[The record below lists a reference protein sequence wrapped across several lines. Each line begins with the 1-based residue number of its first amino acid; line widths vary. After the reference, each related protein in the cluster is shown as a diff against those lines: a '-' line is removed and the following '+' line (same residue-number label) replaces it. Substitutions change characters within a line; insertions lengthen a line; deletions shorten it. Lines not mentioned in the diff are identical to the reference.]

1 MRAVS
6 EMAGRIPDVHFLAPR
21 AASTRLSRR
30 ALLAGFGVVGLGA
43 LSACGRNTTMA
54 ASPPTDG
61 ELESKL
67 NLYSWGDYDNP
78 ELIEAFKAKNDV
90 LVQVDSYGSNEELI
104 AKLSTS
110 RGTSGYDVVV
120 PTGSNIPQM
129 LKHDLLQELDLDLI
143 PNFTHMDPNFTHQYF
158 DPDNT
163 YSICKAWGTTGFVYN
178 TKKITHEMTSW
189 QDFIDTAQ
197 KEAAGTTSL
206 LEDPWEVCA
215 IALAALDYSLNTQ
228 DEKELEE
235 ARSIVL
241 DKLAPNTKAY
251 IGNVATGMVQGSFT
265 LLQAFNGDARQGLS
279 EAAEPE
285 DWKFV
290 FPTPSANLWMDCW
303 AIATGAQHPDSAHAF
318 INQMISPETAVE
330 QLDYIGYP
338 IGTQGLAEQA
348 KKADLDEQDL
358 IFPSQKVLD
367 RLEPS
372 KQTPADQIRTK
383 IYADAQARSGA

>member
-1 MRAVS
+1 MVWQR
-6 EMAGRIPDVHFLAPR
+6 PDVTFLAPR
-21 AASTRLSRR
+21 AASARLSRR

-43 LSACGRNTTMA
+43 LSACGKTTKMA

-61 ELESKL
+61 QLESKL

-78 ELIEAFKAKNDV
+78 ELLDAFKSKNDI
-90 LVQVDSYGSNEELI
+90 LVQVDAYGSNEELV

-129 LKHDLLQELDLDLI
+129 LEHDLLQELDLSLI
-143 PNFTHMDPNFTHQYF
+143 PNFKHMDPNFTHQYF

-178 TKKITHEMTSW
+178 TKKIDKELTSW
-189 QDFIDTAQ
+189 QDFLDTAQ
-197 KEAAGTTSL
+197 KEAAGTTAL
-206 LEDPWEVCA
+206 LEDPWEVSA
-215 IALAALDYSLNTQ
+215 IALSARGYSLNTQ
-228 DEKELEE
+228 DEGELDE
-235 ARSIVL
+235 ARKIIV
-241 DKLAPNTKAY
+241 DQLAPNVKAY
-251 IGNVATGMVQGSFT
+251 VGNAATSMIQGSFT
-265 LLQAFNGDARQGLS
+265 LLHAFNGDARQGLT
-279 EAAEPE
+279 EVKDPE
-285 DWKFV
+285 NWKFV

-303 AIATGAQHPDSAHAF
+303 AIATGAPHPDSAHAF
-318 INQMISPETAVE
+318 INQMISPDTAVD

-338 IGTQGLAEQA
+338 IGTKGLAEQA
-348 KKADLDEQDL
+348 KKADLDQQDL
-358 IFPSQKVLD
+358 IFPAQKVLD

-383 IYADAQARSGA
+383 ILTDAQARSGA

>member
-1 MRAVS
+1 MVRQ
-6 EMAGRIPDVHFLAPR
+6 RPDVTFLAPR
-21 AASTRLSRR
+21 AASARLSRR

-43 LSACGRNTTMA
+43 LSACGKTTKMA

-67 NLYSWGDYDNP
+67 NLYSWGVYDNP
-78 ELIEAFKAKNDV
+78 ELLDAFKSKNDI
-90 LVQVDSYGSNEELI
+90 LVQVDAYGSNEELV

-129 LKHDLLQELDLDLI
+129 LEHDLLQELDLSLI
-143 PNFTHMDPNFTHQYF
+143 PNFKHMDPNFTHQYF

-178 TKKITHEMTSW
+178 TKKIDKELISW
-189 QDFIDTAQ
+189 QDFLDTAQ
-197 KEAAGTTSL
+197 KEAAGTTAL
-206 LEDPWEVCA
+206 LEDPWEVSA
-215 IALAALDYSLNTQ
+215 IALSARGYSLNTQ
-228 DEKELEE
+228 DEGELDE
-235 ARSIVL
+235 ARKIIV
-241 DKLAPNTKAY
+241 DQLAPNVKAY
-251 IGNVATGMVQGSFT
+251 VGNAATSMIQGSFT
-265 LLQAFNGDARQGLS
+265 LLHAFNGDARQGLT
-279 EAAEPE
+279 EVKDPE
-285 DWKFV
+285 NWKFV

-303 AIATGAQHPDSAHAF
+303 AIATGAPHPDSAHAF
-318 INQMISPETAVE
+318 INQMISPDTAVD

-338 IGTQGLAEQA
+338 IGTKGLAEQA
-348 KKADLDEQDL
+348 KKADLDQQDL
-358 IFPSQKVLD
+358 IFPAQKVLD

-383 IYADAQARSGA
+383 ILTDAQARSGA

>member
-1 MRAVS
+1 MVRQ
-6 EMAGRIPDVHFLAPR
+6 RPDVTFLAPR
-21 AASTRLSRR
+21 AASARLSQR

-43 LSACGRNTTMA
+43 LSACGKTTKMA

-78 ELIEAFKAKNDV
+78 ELLDAFKSKNDI
-90 LVQVDSYGSNEELI
+90 LVQVDAYGSNEELV

-129 LKHDLLQELDLDLI
+129 LEHDLLQELDLSLI
-143 PNFTHMDPNFTHQYF
+143 PNFKHMDPNFTHQYF

-178 TKKITHEMTSW
+178 TKKIDKELTSW
-189 QDFIDTAQ
+189 QDFLDTAQ
-197 KEAAGTTSL
+197 KEAAGTTAL
-206 LEDPWEVCA
+206 LEDPWEVSA
-215 IALAALDYSLNTQ
+215 IALSARGYSLNTQ
-228 DEKELEE
+228 DEGELDE
-235 ARSIVL
+235 ARKIIV
-241 DKLAPNTKAY
+241 DQLAPNVKAY
-251 IGNVATGMVQGSFT
+251 VGNAATSMIQGSFT
-265 LLQAFNGDARQGLS
+265 LLHAFNGDARQGLT
-279 EAAEPE
+279 EVKDPE
-285 DWKFV
+285 NWKFV

-303 AIATGAQHPDSAHAF
+303 AIATGAPHPDSAHAF
-318 INQMISPETAVE
+318 INQMISPDTAVD

-338 IGTQGLAEQA
+338 IGTKGLAEQA
-348 KKADLDEQDL
+348 KKADLDQQDL
-358 IFPSQKVLD
+358 IFPAQKVLD

-383 IYADAQARSGA
+383 ILTDAQARSGA

>member
-1 MRAVS
+1 MVRQ
-6 EMAGRIPDVHFLAPR
+6 GPDVTFLAPR
-21 AASTRLSRR
+21 AASARLSRR

-43 LSACGRNTTMA
+43 LSACGKTTKMA

-78 ELIEAFKAKNDV
+78 ELLDAFKSKNDI
-90 LVQVDSYGSNEELI
+90 LVQVDAYGSNEELV

-129 LKHDLLQELDLDLI
+129 LEHDLLQELDLSLI
-143 PNFTHMDPNFTHQYF
+143 PNFKHMDPNFTHQYF

-178 TKKITHEMTSW
+178 TKKIDKELISW
-189 QDFIDTAQ
+189 QDFLDTAQ
-197 KEAAGTTSL
+197 KEAAGTTAL
-206 LEDPWEVCA
+206 LEDPWEVSA
-215 IALAALDYSLNTQ
+215 IALSARGYSLNTQ
-228 DEKELEE
+228 DEGELDE
-235 ARSIVL
+235 ARKIIV
-241 DKLAPNTKAY
+241 DQLAPNVKAY
-251 IGNVATGMVQGSFT
+251 VGNAATSMIQGSFT
-265 LLQAFNGDARQGLS
+265 LLHAFNGDARQGLT
-279 EAAEPE
+279 EVKDPE
-285 DWKFV
+285 NWKFV

-303 AIATGAQHPDSAHAF
+303 AIATGAPHPDSAHAF
-318 INQMISPETAVE
+318 INQMISPDTAVD

-338 IGTQGLAEQA
+338 IGTKGLAEQA
-348 KKADLDEQDL
+348 KKADLDQQDL
-358 IFPSQKVLD
+358 IFPAQKVLD

-383 IYADAQARSGA
+383 ILTDAQARSGA

>member
-1 MRAVS
+1 MVRQ
-6 EMAGRIPDVHFLAPR
+6 GPDVTFLAPR
-21 AASTRLSRR
+21 AASARLSRR

-43 LSACGRNTTMA
+43 LSACGKTTKMA

-78 ELIEAFKAKNDV
+78 ELLDAFKSKNDI
-90 LVQVDSYGSNEELI
+90 LVQVDAYGSNEELV

-129 LKHDLLQELDLDLI
+129 LEHDLLQELDLSLI
-143 PNFTHMDPNFTHQYF
+143 PNFKHMDPNFTHQYF

-178 TKKITHEMTSW
+178 TKKIDKELTSW
-189 QDFIDTAQ
+189 QDFLDTAQ
-197 KEAAGTTSL
+197 KEAAGTTAL
-206 LEDPWEVCA
+206 LEDPWEVSA
-215 IALAALDYSLNTQ
+215 IALSARGYSLNTQ
-228 DEKELEE
+228 DEGELDE
-235 ARSIVL
+235 ARKIIV
-241 DKLAPNTKAY
+241 DQLAPNVKAY
-251 IGNVATGMVQGSFT
+251 VGNAATSMIQGSFT
-265 LLQAFNGDARQGLS
+265 LLHAFNGDARQGLT
-279 EAAEPE
+279 EVKDPE
-285 DWKFV
+285 NWKFV

-303 AIATGAQHPDSAHAF
+303 AIATGAPHPDSAHAF
-318 INQMISPETAVE
+318 INQMISPDTAVD

-338 IGTQGLAEQA
+338 IGTKGLAEQA
-348 KKADLDEQDL
+348 KKADLDQQDL
-358 IFPSQKVLD
+358 IFPAQKVLD

-383 IYADAQARSGA
+383 ILTDAQARSGA

>member
-1 MRAVS
+1 MVRQ
-6 EMAGRIPDVHFLAPR
+6 RPDVTFLAPR
-21 AASTRLSRR
+21 AASARLSRR

-43 LSACGRNTTMA
+43 LSACGKTTKMA

-78 ELIEAFKAKNDV
+78 ELLDAFKSKNDI
-90 LVQVDSYGSNEELI
+90 LVQVDAYGSNEELV

-129 LKHDLLQELDLDLI
+129 LEHDLLQELDLSLI
-143 PNFTHMDPNFTHQYF
+143 PNFKHMDPNFTHQYF

-178 TKKITHEMTSW
+178 TKKIDKELTSW
-189 QDFIDTAQ
+189 QDFLDTAQ
-197 KEAAGTTSL
+197 KEAAGTTAL
-206 LEDPWEVCA
+206 LEDPWEVSA
-215 IALAALDYSLNTQ
+215 IALSARGYSLNTQ
-228 DEKELEE
+228 DEGELDE
-235 ARSIVL
+235 ARKIIV
-241 DKLAPNTKAY
+241 DQLAPNVKAY
-251 IGNVATGMVQGSFT
+251 VGNAATSMIQGSFT
-265 LLQAFNGDARQGLS
+265 LLHAFNGDARQGLT
-279 EAAEPE
+279 EVKDPE
-285 DWKFV
+285 NWKFV

-303 AIATGAQHPDSAHAF
+303 AIATGAPHPDSAHAF
-318 INQMISPETAVE
+318 INQMISPDTAVD

-338 IGTQGLAEQA
+338 IGTKGLAEQA
-348 KKADLDEQDL
+348 KKADLDQQDL
-358 IFPSQKVLD
+358 IFPPQKVLD

-383 IYADAQARSGA
+383 ILTDAQARSGA

>member
-1 MRAVS
+1 MVRQ
-6 EMAGRIPDVHFLAPR
+6 GPDVTFLAPR
-21 AASTRLSRR
+21 AASARLSRR

-43 LSACGRNTTMA
+43 LSACGKTTKMA

-78 ELIEAFKAKNDV
+78 ELLDAFKSQHDI
-90 LVQVDSYGSNEELI
+90 LVQVDAYGSNEELV

-129 LKHDLLQELDLDLI
+129 LEHDLLQELDLSLI
-143 PNFTHMDPNFTHQYF
+143 PNFKHMDPNFTHQYF

-178 TKKITHEMTSW
+178 TKKIDKELISW
-189 QDFIDTAQ
+189 QDFLDTAQ
-197 KEAAGTTSL
+197 KEAAGTTAL
-206 LEDPWEVCA
+206 LEDPWEVSA
-215 IALAALDYSLNTQ
+215 IALSARGYSLNTQ
-228 DEKELEE
+228 DEGELDE
-235 ARSIVL
+235 ARKIIV
-241 DKLAPNTKAY
+241 DQLAPNVKAY
-251 IGNVATGMVQGSFT
+251 VGNAATSMIQGSFT
-265 LLQAFNGDARQGLS
+265 LLHAFNGDARQGLT
-279 EAAEPE
+279 EVKDPE
-285 DWKFV
+285 NWKFV

-303 AIATGAQHPDSAHAF
+303 AIATGAPHPDSAHAF
-318 INQMISPETAVE
+318 INQMISPDTAVD

-338 IGTQGLAEQA
+338 IGTKGLAEQA
-348 KKADLDEQDL
+348 KKADLDQQDL
-358 IFPSQKVLD
+358 IFPAQKVLD

-383 IYADAQARSGA
+383 ILTDAQARSGA

>member
-1 MRAVS
+1 MVRQ
-6 EMAGRIPDVHFLAPR
+6 GPDVTFLAPR
-21 AASTRLSRR
+21 AASARLSRR
-30 ALLAGFGVVGLGA
+30 ALLAGVGVVGLGA
-43 LSACGRNTTMA
+43 LSACGKTTKMA

-78 ELIEAFKAKNDV
+78 ELLDAFKSKNDI
-90 LVQVDSYGSNEELI
+90 LVQVDAYGSNEELV

-129 LKHDLLQELDLDLI
+129 LEHDLLQELDLSLI
-143 PNFTHMDPNFTHQYF
+143 PNFKHMDPNFTHQYF

-178 TKKITHEMTSW
+178 TKKIDKELTSW
-189 QDFIDTAQ
+189 QDFLDTAQ
-197 KEAAGTTSL
+197 KEAAGTTAL
-206 LEDPWEVCA
+206 LEDPWEVSA
-215 IALAALDYSLNTQ
+215 IALSARGYSLNTQ
-228 DEKELEE
+228 DEGELDE
-235 ARSIVL
+235 ARKIIV
-241 DKLAPNTKAY
+241 DQLAPNVKAY
-251 IGNVATGMVQGSFT
+251 VGNAATSMIQGSFT
-265 LLQAFNGDARQGLS
+265 LLHAFNGDARQGLT
-279 EAAEPE
+279 EVKDPE
-285 DWKFV
+285 NWKFV

-303 AIATGAQHPDSAHAF
+303 AIATGAPHPDSAHAF
-318 INQMISPETAVE
+318 INQMISPDTAVD

-338 IGTQGLAEQA
+338 IGTKGLAEQA
-348 KKADLDEQDL
+348 KKADLDQQDL
-358 IFPSQKVLD
+358 IFPAQKVLD

-383 IYADAQARSGA
+383 ILTDAQARSGA

>member
-1 MRAVS
+1 
-6 EMAGRIPDVHFLAPR
+6 MARTRPDVTFLAPR
-21 AASTRLSRR
+21 AASARLSRR

-43 LSACGRNTTMA
+43 LSACGKTTKMA

-78 ELIEAFKAKNDV
+78 ELLDAFKSKNDI
-90 LVQVDSYGSNEELI
+90 LVQVDAYGSNEELV

-129 LKHDLLQELDLDLI
+129 LEHDLLQELDLSLI
-143 PNFTHMDPNFTHQYF
+143 PNFKHMDPNFTHQYF

-178 TKKITHEMTSW
+178 TKKIDKELTSW
-189 QDFIDTAQ
+189 QDFLDTAQ
-197 KEAAGTTSL
+197 KEAAGTTAL
-206 LEDPWEVCA
+206 LEDPWEVSA
-215 IALAALDYSLNTQ
+215 IALSARGYSLNTQ
-228 DEKELEE
+228 DEGELDE
-235 ARSIVL
+235 ARKIIV
-241 DKLAPNTKAY
+241 DQLAPNVKAY
-251 IGNVATGMVQGSFT
+251 VGNAATSMIQGSFT
-265 LLQAFNGDARQGLS
+265 LLHAFNGDARQGLT
-279 EAAEPE
+279 EVKDPE
-285 DWKFV
+285 NWKFV

-303 AIATGAQHPDSAHAF
+303 AIATGAPHPDSAHAF
-318 INQMISPETAVE
+318 INQMISPDTAVD

-338 IGTQGLAEQA
+338 IGTKGLAEQA
-348 KKADLDEQDL
+348 KKADLDQQDL
-358 IFPSQKVLD
+358 IFPAQKVLD

-383 IYADAQARSGA
+383 ILTDAQARSGA

>member
-1 MRAVS
+1 MVRQ
-6 EMAGRIPDVHFLAPR
+6 RPDVTFLAPR
-21 AASTRLSRR
+21 AASARLSRR

-43 LSACGRNTTMA
+43 LSACGKTTKMA

-78 ELIEAFKAKNDV
+78 ELLDAFKSKNDI
-90 LVQVDSYGSNEELI
+90 LVQVDAYGSNEELV

-129 LKHDLLQELDLDLI
+129 LEHDLLQELDLSLI
-143 PNFTHMDPNFTHQYF
+143 PNFKHMDPNFTHQYF

-178 TKKITHEMTSW
+178 TKKIDKELTSW
-189 QDFIDTAQ
+189 QDFLDTAQ
-197 KEAAGTTSL
+197 KEAAGTTAL
-206 LEDPWEVCA
+206 LEDPWEVSA
-215 IALAALDYSLNTQ
+215 IALSARGYSLNTQ
-228 DEKELEE
+228 DEGELDE
-235 ARSIVL
+235 ARKIIV
-241 DKLAPNTKAY
+241 DQLAPNVKAY
-251 IGNVATGMVQGSFT
+251 VGNAATSMIQGSFT
-265 LLQAFNGDARQGLS
+265 LLHAFNGDARQGLT
-279 EAAEPE
+279 EVKDPE
-285 DWKFV
+285 NWKFV

-303 AIATGAQHPDSAHAF
+303 AIATGAPHPDSAHAF
-318 INQMISPETAVE
+318 INQMISPDTAVD

-338 IGTQGLAEQA
+338 IGTKGLAEQA
-348 KKADLDEQDL
+348 KKADLDQQDL
-358 IFPSQKVLD
+358 IFQAQKVLD

-383 IYADAQARSGA
+383 ILTDAQARSGA

>member
-1 MRAVS
+1 MT
-6 EMAGRIPDVHFLAPR
+6 FLAPR
-21 AASTRLSRR
+21 AASARLSRR

-43 LSACGRNTTMA
+43 LSACGKTTKMA

-78 ELIEAFKAKNDV
+78 ELLDAFKSKNDI
-90 LVQVDSYGSNEELI
+90 LVQVDAYGSNEELV

-129 LKHDLLQELDLDLI
+129 LEHDLLQELDLSLI
-143 PNFTHMDPNFTHQYF
+143 PNFKHMDPNFTHQYF

-178 TKKITHEMTSW
+178 TKKIDKELTSW
-189 QDFIDTAQ
+189 QDFLDTAQ
-197 KEAAGTTSL
+197 KEAAGTTAL
-206 LEDPWEVCA
+206 LEDPWEVSA
-215 IALAALDYSLNTQ
+215 IALSARGYSLNTQ
-228 DEKELEE
+228 DEGELDE
-235 ARSIVL
+235 ARKIIV
-241 DKLAPNTKAY
+241 DQLAPNVKAY
-251 IGNVATGMVQGSFT
+251 VGNAATSMIQGSFT
-265 LLQAFNGDARQGLS
+265 LLHAFNGDARQGLT
-279 EAAEPE
+279 EVKDPE
-285 DWKFV
+285 NWKFV

-303 AIATGAQHPDSAHAF
+303 AIATGAPHPDSAHAF
-318 INQMISPETAVE
+318 INQMISPDTAVD

-338 IGTQGLAEQA
+338 IGTKGLAEQA
-348 KKADLDEQDL
+348 KKADLDQQDL
-358 IFPSQKVLD
+358 IFPAQKVLD

-383 IYADAQARSGA
+383 ILTDAQARSGA

>member
-1 MRAVS
+1 MVRQ
-6 EMAGRIPDVHFLAPR
+6 RPDVTFLAPR
-21 AASTRLSRR
+21 AASARLSRR

-43 LSACGRNTTMA
+43 LSACGKTTKMA

-61 ELESKL
+61 QLESKL

-78 ELIEAFKAKNDV
+78 ELLEAFKSQHDI
-90 LVQVDSYGSNEELI
+90 LVQVDAYGSNEELV

-129 LKHDLLQELDLDLI
+129 LEHDLLQELDFSLI
-143 PNFTHMDPNFTHQYF
+143 PNFEHMDPNFTHQYF

-178 TKKITHEMTSW
+178 TKKIDREMTSW
-189 QDFIDTAQ
+189 QDFLDAAQ
-197 KEAAGTTSL
+197 KEAAGTTAL
-206 LEDPWEVCA
+206 LEDPWEVSA
-215 IALAALDYSLNTQ
+215 IALAAQGFSLNTQ
-228 DEKELEE
+228 DEGELDQ
-235 ARSIVL
+235 ARKIIV
-241 DKLAPNTKAY
+241 DDLAPNVKAY
-251 IGNVATGMVQGSFT
+251 VGNAATSMIQGSFT
-265 LLQAFNGDARQGLS
+265 LLHAFNGDARQGLT
-279 EAAEPE
+279 EVKDPE
-285 DWKFV
+285 NWKFV

-303 AIATGAQHPDSAHAF
+303 AIATGAPHPDSAHAF
-318 INQMISPETAVE
+318 INHMLSPDTAVD

-338 IGTQGLAEQA
+338 IGTKGLAEQA
-348 KKADLDEQDL
+348 KKADLDQQDL
-358 IFPSQKVLD
+358 IFPAQKVLD

-383 IYADAQARSGA
+383 ILTDAQARSGA

>member
-1 MRAVS
+1 M
-6 EMAGRIPDVHFLAPR
+6 GRTRPDVTFLAPR
-21 AASTRLSRR
+21 AASARLSRR

-43 LSACGRNTTMA
+43 LSACGKTTKMA

-61 ELESKL
+61 QLESKL

-78 ELIEAFKAKNDV
+78 ELLDAFKSKNDI
-90 LVQVDSYGSNEELI
+90 LVQVDAYGSNEELV

-129 LKHDLLQELDLDLI
+129 LEHDLLQELDLSLI
-143 PNFTHMDPNFTHQYF
+143 PNFKHMDPNFTHQYF

-178 TKKITHEMTSW
+178 TKKIDKELTSW
-189 QDFIDTAQ
+189 QDFLDTAQ
-197 KEAAGTTSL
+197 KEAAGTTAL
-206 LEDPWEVCA
+206 LEDPWEVSA
-215 IALAALDYSLNTQ
+215 IALSARGYSLNTQ
-228 DEKELEE
+228 DEGELDE
-235 ARSIVL
+235 ARKIIV
-241 DKLAPNTKAY
+241 DQLAPNVKAY
-251 IGNVATGMVQGSFT
+251 VGNAATSMIQGSFT
-265 LLQAFNGDARQGLS
+265 LLHAFNGDARQGLT
-279 EAAEPE
+279 EVKDPE
-285 DWKFV
+285 NWKFV

-303 AIATGAQHPDSAHAF
+303 AIATGAPHPDSAHAF
-318 INQMISPETAVE
+318 INQMISPDTAVD

-338 IGTQGLAEQA
+338 IGTKGLAEQA
-348 KKADLDEQDL
+348 KKADLDQQDL
-358 IFPSQKVLD
+358 IFPAQKVLD

-383 IYADAQARSGA
+383 ILTDAQARSGA

>member
-1 MRAVS
+1 
-6 EMAGRIPDVHFLAPR
+6 MANKIPDVHFLAPR
-21 AASTRLSRR
+21 VKTSRLTRR
-30 ALLAGFGVVGLGA
+30 ALLAGFGVAGLGA
-43 LSACGRNTTMA
+43 LSACGRNTKMA
-54 ASPPTDG
+54 ASPATDG
-61 ELESKL
+61 KLESKL
-67 NLYSWGDYDNP
+67 NLYSWGDYDSP
-78 ELIEAFKAKNDV
+78 DLIQAFKSKYDV
-90 LVQVDSYGSNEELI
+90 LVQVDSYGSNEELV

-120 PTGSNIPQM
+120 PTGANIPQM
-129 LKHDLLQELDLDLI
+129 LEHDLLQELDLDLI
-143 PNFTHMDPNFTHQYF
+143 PNFKHMDPNFTNQYF
-158 DPDNT
+158 DPDNK
-163 YSICKAWGTTGFVYN
+163 YSVCKAWGTTGFVYD
-178 TKKITHEMTSW
+178 TTKITHTMKSW

-206 LEDPWEVCA
+206 LEDPWEVSA
-215 IALAALDYSLNTQ
+215 IALSALGYSLNTQ
-228 DEKELEE
+228 DDKELEE
-235 ARSIVL
+235 ARTIVI
-241 DKLAPNTKAY
+241 DQLAPNTKAY
-251 IGNVATGMVQGSFT
+251 IGNVATGMIQGSFT

-279 EAAEPE
+279 EVSNPE

-290 FPTPSANLWMDCW
+290 FPTPSANLWTDCW
-303 AIATGAQHPDSAHAF
+303 AIATGAPHPDSAHAF

-338 IGTQGLAEQA
+338 IGTKGLAEQA

-383 IYADAQARSGA
+383 IFADAQARSGA

>member
-1 MRAVS
+1 MVRQ
-6 EMAGRIPDVHFLAPR
+6 RPDVTFLAPR
-21 AASTRLSRR
+21 AASARLSRR

-43 LSACGRNTTMA
+43 LSACGKTTKMA

-61 ELESKL
+61 KLESKL

-78 ELIEAFKAKNDV
+78 ELLDAFKSQNDI
-90 LVQVDSYGSNEELI
+90 LVQVDAYGSNEELV

-129 LKHDLLQELDLDLI
+129 LEHDLLQELDLSLI
-143 PNFTHMDPNFTHQYF
+143 PNFEHMDPNFTHQYF

-178 TKKITHEMTSW
+178 TKRIGREMSSW
-189 QDFIDTAQ
+189 QDFLDAAQ
-197 KEAAGTTSL
+197 KEAAGTTAL
-206 LEDPWEVCA
+206 LEDPWEVSA
-215 IALAALDYSLNTQ
+215 IALAAQGFSLNTQ
-228 DEKELEE
+228 DEGE
-235 ARSIVL
+235 L
-241 DKLAPNTKAY
+241 DKARKIIVDDLAPNVKAY
-251 IGNVATGMVQGSFT
+251 VGNAATSMIQGSFT
-265 LLQAFNGDARQGLS
+265 LLHAFNGDARQGLT
-279 EAAEPE
+279 EVKDPE
-285 DWKFV
+285 NWKFV

-303 AIATGAQHPDSAHAF
+303 AIATGAPHPDAAHAF
-318 INQMISPETAVE
+318 INHMLSPDTAVD

-338 IGTQGLAEQA
+338 IGTKGLAEQA
-348 KKADLDEQDL
+348 KQADLDQQDL
-358 IFPSQKVLD
+358 IFPAQKVLD

-383 IYADAQARSGA
+383 ILTDAQAGSGA

>member
-1 MRAVS
+1 
-6 EMAGRIPDVHFLAPR
+6 MARTRPDVTFLAPR
-21 AASTRLSRR
+21 AASARLSRR
-30 ALLAGFGVVGLGA
+30 ALLVGFGVVGLGA
-43 LSACGRNTTMA
+43 LSACGKTTKMA

-78 ELIEAFKAKNDV
+78 ELIEAFKSQNDI
-90 LVQVDSYGSNEELI
+90 LVQVDAYGSNEELV

-129 LKHDLLQELDLDLI
+129 LEHDLLQELDLSLI
-143 PNFTHMDPNFTHQYF
+143 PNFEHMDPNFTHQYF

-178 TKKITHEMTSW
+178 TKKIDKELTSW
-189 QDFIDTAQ
+189 QDFLDTAQ
-197 KEAAGTTSL
+197 KEAAGTTAL
-206 LEDPWEVCA
+206 LEDPWEVSA
-215 IALAALDYSLNTQ
+215 IALAAQGFSLNTQ
-228 DEKELEE
+228 DEGE
-235 ARSIVL
+235 L
-241 DKLAPNTKAY
+241 DKARKIIVDQLAPNVKAY
-251 IGNVATGMVQGSFT
+251 VGSAATGMIQGSFT
-265 LLQAFNGDARQGLS
+265 LLHAYNGDARQGLT
-279 EAAEPE
+279 EVNDPE
-285 DWKFV
+285 NWKFV

-303 AIATGAQHPDSAHAF
+303 AIATGAPHPDSAHAF

-338 IGTQGLAEQA
+338 IGTKGLAEQA
-348 KKADLDEQDL
+348 KKAELDEQDL
-358 IFPSQKVLD
+358 IFPDQKVLD

-383 IYADAQARSGA
+383 ILTDAQARSGA

>member
-1 MRAVS
+1 
-6 EMAGRIPDVHFLAPR
+6 MARTRPDVTFLAPR
-21 AASTRLSRR
+21 AASARLSRR

-43 LSACGRNTTMA
+43 LSACGKTTKMA

-78 ELIEAFKAKNDV
+78 ELLDAFKSKNDI
-90 LVQVDSYGSNEELI
+90 LVQVDAYGSNEELV

-129 LKHDLLQELDLDLI
+129 LEHDLLQELDLSLI
-143 PNFTHMDPNFTHQYF
+143 PNFKHMDPNFTHQYF

-178 TKKITHEMTSW
+178 TKKIDKELTSW
-189 QDFIDTAQ
+189 QDFLDTAQ
-197 KEAAGTTSL
+197 KEAAGTTAL
-206 LEDPWEVCA
+206 LEDPWEVSA
-215 IALAALDYSLNTQ
+215 IALSARGYSLNTQ
-228 DEKELEE
+228 DEGELDE
-235 ARSIVL
+235 ARKIIV
-241 DKLAPNTKAY
+241 DQLAPNVKAY
-251 IGNVATGMVQGSFT
+251 VGNAATSMIQGSFT
-265 LLQAFNGDARQGLS
+265 LLHAFNGDARQGLT
-279 EAAEPE
+279 EVKDPE
-285 DWKFV
+285 NWKFV

-303 AIATGAQHPDSAHAF
+303 AIATGAPHPDSAHAF
-318 INQMISPETAVE
+318 INQMISPDTAVD

-338 IGTQGLAEQA
+338 IGTKGLAEQA
-348 KKADLDEQDL
+348 KKAELDEQDL
-358 IFPSQKVLD
+358 IFPDQKVLD

-383 IYADAQARSGA
+383 ILTDAQARSGA

>member
-1 MRAVS
+1 
-6 EMAGRIPDVHFLAPR
+6 MARQRPDVTFLAPR
-21 AASTRLSRR
+21 AASARLSRR

-43 LSACGRNTTMA
+43 LSACGKNTKMA

-61 ELESKL
+61 KLESKL

-78 ELIEAFKAKNDV
+78 ELLDAFKSQNDI
-90 LVQVDSYGSNEELI
+90 LVQVDAYGSNEELV

-129 LKHDLLQELDLDLI
+129 LEHDLLQELDLTLI
-143 PNFTHMDPNFTHQYF
+143 PNFEHMDPNFTHQYF

-178 TKKITHEMTSW
+178 TKKITRELTSW
-189 QDFIDTAQ
+189 QDFLDAAQ
-197 KEAAGTTSL
+197 KEAAGTTAL
-206 LEDPWEVCA
+206 LEDPWEVSA
-215 IALAALDYSLNTQ
+215 IALAAQGFSLNTQ
-228 DEKELEE
+228 DEGE
-235 ARSIVL
+235 L
-241 DKLAPNTKAY
+241 DKARKIIVDDLAPNVKAY
-251 IGNVATGMVQGSFT
+251 VGNAATSMIQGSFT
-265 LLQAFNGDARQGLS
+265 LLHAFNGDARQGLT
-279 EAAEPE
+279 EVKDPE
-285 DWKFV
+285 NWKFV

-303 AIATGAQHPDSAHAF
+303 AIATGAPHPDAAHAF
-318 INQMISPETAVE
+318 INHMISPDTAVD

-338 IGTQGLAEQA
+338 IGTKGLAEQA
-348 KKADLDEQDL
+348 KKADLDQQDL
-358 IFPSQKVLD
+358 IFPAQKVLD

-383 IYADAQARSGA
+383 ILTDAQARSGA

>member
-1 MRAVS
+1 MVRQ
-6 EMAGRIPDVHFLAPR
+6 GPDVTFLAPR
-21 AASTRLSRR
+21 AASARLSRR

-43 LSACGRNTTMA
+43 LSACGKTTKMA

-78 ELIEAFKAKNDV
+78 ELLDAFKSTNDI
-90 LVQVDSYGSNEELI
+90 LVQVDAYGSNEELV

-129 LKHDLLQELDLDLI
+129 LEHDLLQELDLSLI
-143 PNFTHMDPNFTHQYF
+143 PNFKHMDPNFTHQYF

-178 TKKITHEMTSW
+178 TKKIDKELTSW
-189 QDFIDTAQ
+189 QDFLDTAQ
-197 KEAAGTTSL
+197 KEAAGTTAL
-206 LEDPWEVCA
+206 LEDPWEVSA
-215 IALAALDYSLNTQ
+215 IALSARGYSLNTQ
-228 DEKELEE
+228 DEGELDE
-235 ARSIVL
+235 ARKIIV
-241 DKLAPNTKAY
+241 DQLAPNVKAY
-251 IGNVATGMVQGSFT
+251 VGNAATSMIQGSFT
-265 LLQAFNGDARQGLS
+265 LLHAFNGDARQGLT
-279 EAAEPE
+279 EVKDPE
-285 DWKFV
+285 NWKFV

-303 AIATGAQHPDSAHAF
+303 AIATGAPHPDSAHAF
-318 INQMISPETAVE
+318 INQMISPDTAVD

-338 IGTQGLAEQA
+338 IGTKGLAEQA
-348 KKADLDEQDL
+348 KKADLDQQDL
-358 IFPSQKVLD
+358 IFPAQKVLD

-383 IYADAQARSGA
+383 ILTDAQARSGA

>member
-1 MRAVS
+1 
-6 EMAGRIPDVHFLAPR
+6 MARTRPDVTFLAPR
-21 AASTRLSRR
+21 AASARLSRR

-43 LSACGRNTTMA
+43 LSACGKTTKMA

-78 ELIEAFKAKNDV
+78 ELIEAFKSQNDI
-90 LVQVDSYGSNEELI
+90 LVQVDAYGSNEELV

-129 LKHDLLQELDLDLI
+129 LEHDLLQELDLSLI
-143 PNFTHMDPNFTHQYF
+143 PNFEHMDPNFTHQYF

-178 TKKITHEMTSW
+178 TKKIDKELTSW
-189 QDFIDTAQ
+189 QDFLDTAQ
-197 KEAAGTTSL
+197 KEAAGTTAL
-206 LEDPWEVCA
+206 LEDPWEVSA
-215 IALAALDYSLNTQ
+215 IALAAQGFSLNTQ
-228 DEKELEE
+228 DEGE
-235 ARSIVL
+235 L
-241 DKLAPNTKAY
+241 DKARKIIVDQLAPNVKAY
-251 IGNVATGMVQGSFT
+251 VGSAATGMIQGSFT
-265 LLQAFNGDARQGLS
+265 LLHAYNGDARQGLT
-279 EAAEPE
+279 EVNDPE
-285 DWKFV
+285 NWKFV

-303 AIATGAQHPDSAHAF
+303 AIATGAPHPDSAHAF

-338 IGTQGLAEQA
+338 IGTKGLAEQA
-348 KKADLDEQDL
+348 KKAELDEQDL
-358 IFPSQKVLD
+358 IFPDQKVLD

-383 IYADAQARSGA
+383 ILTDAQARSGA

>member
-1 MRAVS
+1 MVRQ
-6 EMAGRIPDVHFLAPR
+6 GPDVTFLAPR
-21 AASTRLSRR
+21 AASARLSRR

-43 LSACGRNTTMA
+43 LSACGKTTKMA

-78 ELIEAFKAKNDV
+78 ELLDAFKSQHDI
-90 LVQVDSYGSNEELI
+90 LVQVDAYGSNEELV

-129 LKHDLLQELDLDLI
+129 LEHDLLQELDLSLI
-143 PNFTHMDPNFTHQYF
+143 PNFKHMDPNFTHQYF

-178 TKKITHEMTSW
+178 TKKIDKELTSW
-189 QDFIDTAQ
+189 QDFLDTAQ
-197 KEAAGTTSL
+197 KEAAGTTAL
-206 LEDPWEVCA
+206 LEDPWEVSA
-215 IALAALDYSLNTQ
+215 IALSARGYSLNTQ
-228 DEKELEE
+228 DEGELDE
-235 ARSIVL
+235 ARKIIV
-241 DKLAPNTKAY
+241 DQLAPNVKAY
-251 IGNVATGMVQGSFT
+251 VGNAATSMIQGSFT
-265 LLQAFNGDARQGLS
+265 LLHAFNGDARQGLT
-279 EAAEPE
+279 EVKDPE
-285 DWKFV
+285 NWKFV

-303 AIATGAQHPDSAHAF
+303 AIATGAPHPDSAHAF
-318 INQMISPETAVE
+318 INQMISPDTAVD

-338 IGTQGLAEQA
+338 IGTKGLAEQA
-348 KKADLDEQDL
+348 KKADLDQQDL
-358 IFPSQKVLD
+358 IFPAQKVLD

-383 IYADAQARSGA
+383 ILTDAQARSGA